1 MAYSSALEIYAYSCI
16 FNTTLTGKRVEKP
29 QRPAS
34 LASLYASLNMEN
46 KDLAIEEKELSNR
59 YGVLQQAFHLAKIPI
74 IISLFLTPVRFL
86 LELAGLPEY
95 AIFIFGLLWLTLAFS
110 VYWGFKLYTEKKG
123 YLLLLLSLLIFS
135 PISRL
140 TVVAAWWVDTKWEIG
155 THYGLYF
162 DNWIQTLLN
171 HGIYGALVQI
181 IPGMLIGSMTIAIMR
196 YRKSESRQ
204 TNNIEN

>member
-1 MAYSSALEIYAYSCI
+1 
-16 FNTTLTGKRVEKP
+16 
-29 QRPAS
+29 
-34 LASLYASLNMEN
+34 MEN
-46 KDLAIEEKELSNR
+46 KDLVIDEKELSNR
-59 YGVLQQAFHLAKIPI
+59 QGVLQQALHLAKIPI
-74 IISLFLTPVRFL
+74 IISLFLTPIRFL

-95 AIFIFGLLWLTLAFS
+95 AIFIIGLLWLTLAFS
-110 VYWGFKLYTEKKG
+110 VYWGFKLYSEKKA
-123 YLLLLLSLLIFS
+123 YLLLLFSLIIFS
-135 PISRL
+135 SVSRL

-181 IPGMLIGSMTIAIMR
+181 IPGMLLGSMTIAIMR
-196 YRKSESRQ
+196 YRKSVTKQ